1 MDAQFFVGLVVG
13 FALGFAD
20 FVLITAYTNYKHR
33 KDKEGRR

>member
-1 MDAQFFVGLVVG
+1 MSAQFFVGLVVG

-20 FVLITAYTNYKHR
+20 LVMITAYTNYKHI